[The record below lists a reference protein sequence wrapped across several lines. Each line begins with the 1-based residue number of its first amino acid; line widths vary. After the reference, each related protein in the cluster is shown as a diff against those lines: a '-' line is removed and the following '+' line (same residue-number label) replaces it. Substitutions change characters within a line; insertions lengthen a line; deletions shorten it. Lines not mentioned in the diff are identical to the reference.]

1 MDAALLARAQF
12 ALTVAFHFVF
22 PSLTIGLAWLV
33 ASSEAIRART
43 GSEVWERKAAFWT
56 RIFAVTFAVGVA
68 TGIVMEFQ
76 FGTNWSRY
84 STFVGDVFGAPLAAE
99 GVFAFFLESTF
110 LGILLFGGDRV
121 SSRVRVASAFI
132 VAAGATFSGFW
143 IVVANSW
150 MQTPA
155 GYEIQGDK
163 AVLTDFL
170 AAVFNPSTM
179 PRYVHTI
186 ASSVAAAAF
195 LMTGVSAFYVRNR
208 RHLDVAA
215 RGLRMGLVVA
225 FVASGL
231 MFLTG
236 DFSAKQVAETQPQK
250 FAAMQG
256 VMDTT
261 QGAPMIIFSLPPAA
275 AGGDP
280 LNGPAILVNKLL
292 SFMAYGNWDATVV
305 GVNAFAPDTVPP
317 VGPTFLSYHNMVA
330 LGTAML
336 LLMLSGAWLAYRRR
350 IERARTWLLL
360 AALATP
366 LPLIA
371 IQLGW
376 ATAEIGR
383 QPYIVYGLMRTVDGI
398 SPVVSAT
405 DIAMSLALL
414 VAIYTLLGVLW
425 LWALA
430 RVIRRGPAPAPEG
443 AEVRGLEPAPDLPA
457 GTPRAAGLPA

>member
-22 PSLTIGLAWLV
+22 PSITIGLAWLV
-33 ASSEAIRART
+33 ATSEAIRART

-84 STFVGDVFGAPLAAE
+84 STFVGDIFGAPLAAE
-99 GVFAFFLESTF
+99 GVLAFFLESTF
-110 LGILLFGGDRV
+110 LGILLFGRGRV

-132 VAAGATFSGFW
+132 VAFGATLSGFW
-143 IVVANSW
+143 IIVANSW

-163 AVLTDFL
+163 AVMTDFL
-170 AAVFNPSTM
+170 AVVFNPSTM
-179 PRYVHTI
+179 PRFLHTI

-195 LMTGVSAFYVRNR
+195 LMTGISAFYVRRGRN
-208 RHLDVAA
+208 LDVAA

-225 FVASGL
+225 VTASGL

-236 DFSAKQVAETQPQK
+236 DFSARQVAETQPEK

-261 QGAPMIIFSLPPAA
+261 QGAPMIIFSLPPTST
-275 AGGDP
+275 GGDP
-280 LNGPAILVNKLL
+280 MDGPAILVNRLL
-292 SFMAYGNWDATVV
+292 SFMAYGNWDATVL
-305 GVNAFAPDTVPP
+305 GVNAFPADQVPP
-317 VGPTFLSYHNMVA
+317 VAPTFLSYHNMVA
-330 LGTAML
+330 IGTLML
-336 LLMLSGAWLAYRRR
+336 LLMASGAWLAWRRR
-350 IERARTWLLL
+350 IERSRNWLLFAVL
-360 AALATP
+360 AIP

-383 QPYIVYGLMRTVDGI
+383 QPWIVYGLMRTVDGI
-398 SPVVSAT
+398 SPVVSAS
-405 DIAMSLALL
+405 DIVLSLALL
-414 VAIYTLLGVLW
+414 VAVYLLLGALW
-425 LWALA
+425 LSLLV
-430 RVIRRGPAPAPEG
+430 RVIRRGPEPAPDGAPA
-443 AEVRGLEPAPDLPA
+443 RGLEPDGPTSQVASRSA
-457 GTPRAAGLPA
+457 GTAA